1 MVVIILK
8 ISEDKMSLKDALL
21 KAGLKSTKSENE
33 REYTGP
39 TKSKKKSELHQQER
53 NFCEVCKL
61 IHPDVERFKHKKPTV
76 DAEWICSSC
85 ADKEEILDQFRMTN
99 QSEFAIARRY
109 RREFGATKDFSSQNK
124 SDAKQ
129 SNNENRHKKH
139 KNKSKKSN
147 FKIDDKG
154 EKNFN
159 C

>member
-1 MVVIILK
+1 
-8 ISEDKMSLKDALL
+8 MSLKDALL

-33 REYTGP
+33 REYSGP

-61 IHPDVERFKHKKPTV
+61 IQPDVERFVHKNPTV
-76 DAEWICSSC
+76 DAEWICSAC
-85 ADKEEILDQFRMTN
+85 ADKEEILDQFRMTH
-99 QSEFAIARRY
+99 QSEFARVKRY
-109 RREFGATKDFSSQNK
+109 RREFGATKDFSSSVTNVKKEVSK
-124 SDAKQ
+124 S
-129 SNNENRHKKH
+129 SNNRTNHK
-139 KNKSKKSN
+139 KNKSKKSS